1 MATTANT
8 PLPPSL
14 THHELPDDGHHK
26 FYDQRQRQLH
36 NLPIPAASL
45 HPLSKV
51 AKTRL
56 APIEPTRLSSIMPT
70 LHSIA
75 RPNTRNDIDLS
86 KIVLLF
92 TGRHTYQLY
101 ERHVAVLIKLAKVY
115 QSGVTC
121 NDIHI
126 LATVL
131 HLAFEKVTEG
141 GVDLIPPII
150 VLVERLLC
158 FEVTLKDMQKS
169 NGLRENITLLHNSL
183 SKLLILKNDTLSPI
197 VAEAVFTYSGGIK
210 IDTEAANTHRIVFSL
225 KRDAVVSTIGAGK
238 TVKAKEKER
247 AEQTQLMLAATS
259 KSHLVKDIAE
269 LLRSEL
275 TMIGRMSLLK
285 CLRQL
290 SWSDECVRMA
300 VDVGVFQALCHLTK
314 ESQPPVTFYVIEV
327 LWNALSGSCG
337 REVAQILGTMECLEV
352 LKELFDDLALN
363 GHCQADKQ
371 LRNDILTVF
380 IFIVNSYSECVSIFF
395 DSGLLDSISMFLI
408 HPELNKTEMVSGR
421 AGLTSGN
428 DDFDF
433 KRLLFTLSH
442 KMVAHAEILSA
453 FLEDGLIKLM
463 MLYLV
468 PNSKNPVISL
478 WSEPQLRSLQIRAL
492 GLLSNLIPKISRE
505 FRLIDGY
512 TGLVK
517 FLEYIIQQECSSS
530 SSHIDTSR
538 ERHRVLRA
546 LLGVVLNLTEV
557 GPTAKKTLVS
567 LNIFVYLLELLGE
580 SVQEIN
586 IRCMS
591 LMICSSLCRGYRAN
605 KTVFGDYNGVKTV
618 IPFLKYRSADPV
630 EQESVILA
638 VVECIWGSVSG
649 NYINEDMLFQNEGVV
664 FLLDILE
671 VATTKTRRHV
681 LGCLLDLLENPKCIY
696 HVLQWRMHR
705 NVHKGIEH
713 LLIEIW
719 NSEEA
724 ELGVS
729 QGPFGFIDPT
739 NNTPLHGTKQKT
751 IDLASKGTKL
761 EGGGAIHEIQEN
773 MRAKVYSMFSKLGF
787 DRFHETFSINERV
800 KLALIS
806 KYLDFKIGEVWI
818 EIADEL
824 GFEGIRPVSP
834 DQDCIDTVRSVLQ
847 TKYDSV
853 YQRQT
858 EIQRQSDEMKHKQE
872 LAFYDELKTREAF
885 HVRREMTPGAMN
897 GRYRKVKKQQ
907 QQQQQQ

>member
-1 MATTANT
+1 MRDRRAKKKKGPPQTGQRGARRKPAT
-8 PLPPSL
+8 
-14 THHELPDDGHHK
+14 HETQNKG
-26 FYDQRQRQLH
+26 
-36 NLPIPAASL
+36 A
-45 HPLSKV
+45 HP
-51 AKTRL
+51 KTRDRT
-56 APIEPTRLSSIMPT
+56 APTEGPTGQHSPT
-70 LHSIA
+70 PRTQRTPP
-75 RPNTRNDIDLS
+75 RPHATAPH
-86 KIVLLF
+86 KGK
-92 TGRHTYQLY
+92 TAGTP
-101 ERHVAVLIKLAKVY
+101 
-115 QSGVTC
+115 T
-121 NDIHI
+121 
-126 LATVL
+126 TVL

-546 LLGVVLNLTEV
+546 LLGVVLNLTEYTSV
-557 GPTAKKTLVS
+557 HYAKV
-567 LNIFVYLLELLGE
+567 
-580 SVQEIN
+580 
-586 IRCMS
+586 
-591 LMICSSLCRGYRAN
+591 LMRFFDMPEFWAN

-739 NNTPLHGTKQKT
+739 NNTPLHGTKQK
-751 IDLASKGTKL
+751 LKGTKL